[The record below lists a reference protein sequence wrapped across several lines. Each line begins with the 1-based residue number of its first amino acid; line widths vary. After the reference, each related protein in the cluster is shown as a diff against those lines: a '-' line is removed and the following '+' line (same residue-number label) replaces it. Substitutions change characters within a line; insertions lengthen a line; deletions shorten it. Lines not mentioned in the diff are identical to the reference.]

1 MNKDLILSL
10 KDKVIQIDRGG
21 PESRVGKVL
30 AVEDDHIIVLTEDD
44 GVIYYNTHHIKSL
57 TDNAKDGLQ
66 FDLEVP
72 EDFEYVTAKDFKSVL
87 ENLRYV
93 WVQINR
99 GGPEKLE
106 GVLYEVID
114 DIVAIISHEE
124 VIRLPLF
131 HIRNVSYGVKLEKTK
146 PEEAEAKNDSHNS
159 GDKKKENND
168 KNEDKKKDSEGGKK

>member
-21 PESRVGKVL
+21 PESRIGKVL
-30 AVEDDHIIVLTEDD
+30 AVEDDHIIVLTEED

-66 FDLEVP
+66 FDIEIP
-72 EDFEYVTAKDFKSVL
+72 EDFEFVTAKDFKSVL

-106 GVLYEVID
+106 GVLHEVID
-114 DIVAIISHEE
+114 DVVSVISHEE

-131 HIRNVSYGVKLEKTK
+131 HIRNVSYGVKLEKVK
-146 PEEAEAKNDSHNS
+146 IEEAEAKNDNDDKN
-159 GDKKKENND
+159 GDKKKS
-168 KNEDKKKDSEGGKK
+168 SEGEKK